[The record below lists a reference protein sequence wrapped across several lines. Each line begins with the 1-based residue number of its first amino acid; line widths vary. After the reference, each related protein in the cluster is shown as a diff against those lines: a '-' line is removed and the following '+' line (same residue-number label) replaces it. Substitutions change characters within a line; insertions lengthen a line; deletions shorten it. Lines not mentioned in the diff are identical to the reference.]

1 MLERIDGRLEQPQL
15 QELLSYA
22 VFPDPQVL
30 EAVIHQYSTQDHM
43 HLYGYQEEGEWIGVI
58 GCAEE
63 GEAPYTLRVRH
74 LAITPAERG
83 KGYGRGILL
92 ELLETAEPAVLL
104 AEADDEG
111 AEFYRNI
118 GFTVIGNGELNAAS
132 ERYICR
138 YDVEEDDE

>member
-1 MLERIDGRLEQPQL
+1 MLERIDGRLDEPQL

-30 EAVIHQYSTQDHM
+30 EAVVEQYRTQDHM

-58 GCAEE
+58 GCAEQDHT
-63 GEAPYTLRVRH
+63 PDTLRVRH
-74 LAITPAERG
+74 LAIAPQERG

-92 ELLETAEPAVLL
+92 ELLETAEPTVLL

-132 ERYICR
+132 ERYLCR
-138 YDVEEDDE
+138 YEVEEEEE

>member
-1 MLERIDGRLEQPQL
+1 MLERIDQKLEQPQL

-30 EAVIHQYSTQDHM
+30 EAVIQQYDTQDHM
-43 HLYGYQEEGEWIGVI
+43 HLYGYQEDGAWIGVI
-58 GCAEE
+58 GCVEE
-63 GEAPYTLRVRH
+63 ADTPDVLRIRH
-74 LAITPAERG
+74 LAIAPNERG

-92 ELLETAEPAVLL
+92 ELIETAQPSVLL

-132 ERYICR
+132 ERYLCR
-138 YDVEEDDE
+138 YEVEEEEE